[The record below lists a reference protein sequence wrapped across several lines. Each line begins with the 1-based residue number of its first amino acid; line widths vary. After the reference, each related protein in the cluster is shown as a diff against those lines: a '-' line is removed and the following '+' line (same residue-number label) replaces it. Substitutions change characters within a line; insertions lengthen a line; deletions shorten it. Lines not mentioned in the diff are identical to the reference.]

1 LDWDEDPEVD
11 TVLEK
16 GCGLDDKDA
25 DELGGDNEKCSQQAA
40 ATKKRAAYLGIKP
53 TYLRQLV
60 VCGRCTVC
68 TVFEKV
74 RNLWKKI
81 KAAVQKVLD
90 KLRSVKT
97 ALFGYSYA
105 PAFVRSEMQQRFD
118 GFFPE
123 DDGSA
128 RSSSLLQED
137 EHEITEE
144 KVEKALHDHLAGKPD
159 KFVQNHLSLLQR
171 NLEEVE
177 QHEEVRS

>member
-1 LDWDEDPEVD
+1 MFTSFLSFPKRKRIKRQG
-11 TVLEK
+11 TVP
-16 GCGLDDKDA
+16 
-25 DELGGDNEKCSQQAA
+25 
-40 ATKKRAAYLGIKP
+40 Y
-53 TYLRQLV
+53 
-60 VCGRCTVC
+60 CTVP
-68 TVFEKV
+68 K
-74 RNLWKKI
+74 
-81 KAAVQKVLD
+81 
-90 KLRSVKT
+90 VKT

-144 KVEKALHDHLAGKPD
+144 KVEKALHGHLAGKPD

-177 QHEEVRS
+177 QHEEALLGCLVRIFKMPDFRK